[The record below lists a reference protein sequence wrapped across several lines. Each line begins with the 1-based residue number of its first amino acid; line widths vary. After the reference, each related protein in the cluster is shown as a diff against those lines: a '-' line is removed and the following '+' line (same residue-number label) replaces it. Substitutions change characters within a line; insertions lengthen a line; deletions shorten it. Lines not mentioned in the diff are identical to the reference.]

1 MISFNFQR
9 QEFKYLLSLNQ
20 YYQVNRY
27 LQQRGLTPDPYFIK
41 QPNNN
46 YYIASLYL
54 DTPDYQAYWE
64 KMYGV
69 ANRTK
74 YRLRAYSNISTKSTP
89 IFWEI
94 KRKFSNYLKKD
105 RFCLSWEITDQFL
118 NSRLNLDQ
126 LIQQTPQQET
136 LTKFYFNWVQK
147 YLKPTVLI
155 SYWREAL
162 FDPFYPHLRLSFD
175 NNIQATAT
183 TDLFCSNRQVSILPD
198 QIIMELKF
206 NGPVPEYLNHLCQ
219 YFNFSRE
226 AISKYCLAMEACGI
240 VSEENK

>member
-9 QEFKYLLSLNQ
+9 QEFKYLLTFNQ
-20 YYQVNRY
+20 YRQVHHY
-27 LQQRGLTPDPYFIK
+27 LETRGLIIDPYSIK
-41 QPNNN
+41 QSNNN

-74 YRLRAYSNISTKSTP
+74 YRLRAYSNTGTKKTP
-89 IFWEI
+89 VFWEI
-94 KRKFSNYLKKD
+94 KRKFNNYLKKD
-105 RFCLSWEITDQFL
+105 RFCLSWDTTNQFL

-126 LIQQTPQQET
+126 LTQQSPQPKT
-136 LTKFYFNWVQK
+136 LTRFYFNWTQK
-147 YLKPTVLI
+147 YLRPTVLI
-155 SYWREAL
+155 SYWREAWL
-162 FDPFYPHLRLSFD
+162 DPFYPHLRLSFD
-175 NNIQATAT
+175 KNIQATAT
-183 TDLFCSNRQVSILPD
+183 TDLFCSNRQVNILPN

-206 NGPVPEYLNHLCQ
+206 NGPVPEYLNHICQ